1 MRYLTAPR
9 WFRMI
14 FPAPLTHIPSEQ
26 EIEERS
32 DELAREVV
40 RQHAEGSVLLAD
52 GKFELSGDLFAE
64 EEDSQGASKPLNS
77 ISP

>member
-1 MRYLTAPR
+1 MRYLTASK

-14 FPAPLTHIPSEQ
+14 FPAPFTHIPSEQ

-64 EEDSQGASKPLNS
+64 DKDSQEVAK
-77 ISP
+77 

>member
-1 MRYLTAPR
+1 MRYLTAPK

-14 FPAPLTHIPSEQ
+14 FPAPLTHIPSER

-32 DELAREVV
+32 DELAKDVV

-64 EEDSQGASKPLNS
+64 DEDPRGVAK
-77 ISP
+77 

>member
-1 MRYLTAPR
+1 MRSLTASK

-26 EIEERS
+26 EIEQRS
-32 DELAREVV
+32 DELAKEVV
-40 RQHAEGSVLLAD
+40 CRHAEGSVLLAD

-64 EEDSQGASKPLNS
+64 DGDPQGGSK
-77 ISP
+77 